1 MTLKLK
7 CTLEEI
13 WSSGIAVR
21 VECGGWSVR
30 LEVYPSAWKY
40 RYRIT
45 MQKDSIHASIWLP
58 WFSWVEKLLKK
69 LADGDELATACAVI
83 AGAFD
88 SRKTRLY
95 YAELLLEQPLLH
107 DRPPAKA
114 DVLRALNGLL
124 LSIRYSLSEGEYIGA
139 LKKQIAVVRYGRT
152 LARHLGSLDVERAVR
167 EIASLDIVSLAVEE
181 AIS

>member
-1 MTLKLK
+1 MTLKLR

-21 VECGGWSVR
+21 VECGGWGVH

-45 MQKDSIHASIWLP
+45 MQKDGIHASIWLP
-58 WFSWVEKLLKK
+58 WTSWVEKLLKK
-69 LADGDELATACAVI
+69 LADGDELAAACAVI
-83 AGAFD
+83 AGTFD
-88 SRKTRLY
+88 SRRTQLY

-107 DRPPAKA
+107 GKPPAKA

-124 LSIRYSLSEGEYIGA
+124 HSIRYSLSEGEYIRA
-139 LKKQIAVVRYGRT
+139 LKKQRAIACYGRV
-152 LARHLGSLDVERAVR
+152 LASHLSSLDVERAVR
-167 EIASLDIVSLAVEE
+167 RIVSLDIVSLAVEE